1 MKRRIIFA
9 VLACILFMGCM
20 PTRYIGPEC
29 NAGCEWVLVSSA
41 DSLYLESWTDR
52 HVLPASAGEP
62 GYLTAERGER
72 NVSVPLEFTIEGN
85 KPAVGT
91 MIEGDYWLYV
101 LPVEHLEAGSAI
113 DFYATMGGDA
123 AAPKYFIVE
132 YFEGGEWKAVEED
145 LRTAAEDSSIR
156 YTYMSSGDIGRKTY
170 QHATVSQTI
179 RLGEAVDNGELK
191 IRCRAVGSMT
201 AAGEPQDIAAEG
213 HSVIPLYGFTGAR
226 IQDFGTAEPK
236 DTVDVLCLG
245 NSFTYFSHSVAMLK
259 EIAYSQGHYLRTRAH
274 LKGGRNLS
282 HHTALPLSL
291 EEINPGGYD
300 YAFMQDQSQ
309 NPARY
314 AKDGTESIMQGC
326 TGLAALIRAASPS
339 CQIILEETWAYNTS
353 DFGGFGSWENF
364 DSYSEAGAVAMA
376 QADSAWVSP
385 IGKAFK
391 AARENTAI
399 NLLDTDDKHQ
409 SAYGTYLKSCVN
421 YLVLF
426 GEEFVGKVPSCGL
439 DPEKTAYL
447 REIAERTV
455 LGRDGE
461 NLIVRK

>member
-1 MKRRIIFA
+1 MKFNGFYLLLA
-9 VLACILFMGCM
+9 SVLV
-20 PTRYIGPEC
+20 
-29 NAGCEWVLVSSA
+29 AGCGQYSDDSVPSGTWVLSPSS
-41 DSLYLESWTDR
+41 DSLYLESWADR

-72 NVSVPLEFTIEGN
+72 NAAVPLEFTIEDK
-85 KPAVGT
+85 KPSAGT
-91 MIEGDYWLYV
+91 MVEDDYWLYV
-101 LPVEHLEAGSAI
+101 LPVKHLEAGSAI

-132 YFEGGEWKAVEED
+132 YFEDGEWKSVEED
-145 LRTAAEDSSIR
+145 LCTAAEDSSIR
-156 YTYMSSGDIGRKTY
+156 YTYMSSGDMDRKTY

-179 RLGEAVDNGELK
+179 RLGRAIDNGELK
-191 IRCRAVGSMT
+191 IRCRAVGTMT
-201 AAGEPQDIAAEG
+201 ASGEPQDIAAEG

-282 HHTALPLSL
+282 HHTALSMSL
-291 EEINPGGYD
+291 DAVGRGGYE

-314 AKDGTESIMQGC
+314 AMNGTKSIMEGC
-326 TGLAALIRAASPS
+326 AGLAALIRAASPS
-339 CQIILEETWAYNTS
+339 CQIILEETWAFSQS

-376 QADSAWVSP
+376 QENSAWVSP

-391 AARENTAI
+391 AARENASV

-426 GEEFVGKVPSCGL
+426 GEEFVGKVPNCGL
-439 DPEKTAYL
+439 DPEKAAYL
-447 REIAERTV
+447 RRIAEQTV
-455 LGRDGE
+455 LGRDAE